1 MMTALVLT
9 CWGEIPVGGD
19 YAAEELALQQFAVGL
34 MIALG
39 TDVWALGIG
48 VALHFFRKED

>member
-39 TDVWALGIG
+39 TDVWCLGIG
-48 VALHFFRKED
+48 VAIHFFKKED